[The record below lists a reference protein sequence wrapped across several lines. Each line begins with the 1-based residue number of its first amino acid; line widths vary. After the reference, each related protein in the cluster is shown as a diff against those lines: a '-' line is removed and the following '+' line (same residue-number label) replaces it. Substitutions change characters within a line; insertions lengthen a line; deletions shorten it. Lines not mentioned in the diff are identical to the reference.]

1 MHQTALIGF
10 DKLFEPVIT
19 EFFSANVQASVDIR
33 VDNLTVRSEKQ
44 SSHSP
49 ARAKN
54 LIRILI
60 AVIRQWIE
68 VKRRLTR
75 GVAFLTNNHL
85 DAVLLRLVANHM
97 DQAIERNAHKILIV
111 DLAKVDVLLPPVVM
125 PDDNGSQVML
135 KEKLHNE
142 AGNLVQV
149 VIDAANA
156 LHDLGAT
163 MRLLSMSLKTCGVLV
178 VLGVDAFQHA
188 TFDNHGMNPADRRSK
203 SDDIAKPNINQAR
216 TAAVEQDGGRTSDL
230 IGQFDEKGVPVRNNS
245 HVANYRFIYFGVERL
260 IFTRAD
266 WQPRKT
272 NVVLVG
278 DNKIA
283 IDNLIAITPN
293 DESSILFAV
302 TRQSRHRLEL
312 ARIRQISFL
321 GLIP

>member
-1 MHQTALIGF
+1 ME
-10 DKLFEPVIT
+10 D
-19 EFFSANVQASVDIR
+19 
-33 VDNLTVRSEKQ
+33 
-44 SSHSP
+44 
-49 ARAKN
+49 
-54 LIRILI
+54 
-60 AVIRQWIE
+60 
-68 VKRRLTR
+68 
-75 GVAFLTNNHL
+75 
-85 DAVLLRLVANHM
+85 
-97 DQAIERNAHKILIV
+97 
-111 DLAKVDVLLPPVVM
+111 
-125 PDDNGSQVML
+125 
-135 KEKLHNE
+135 
-142 AGNLVQV
+142 
-149 VIDAANA
+149 
-156 LHDLGAT
+156 
-163 MRLLSMSLKTCGVLV
+163 
-178 VLGVDAFQHA
+178 
-188 TFDNHGMNPADRRSK
+188 
-203 SDDIAKPNINQAR
+203 
-216 TAAVEQDGGRTSDL
+216 RTSDL

>member
-1 MHQTALIGF
+1 M
-10 DKLFEPVIT
+10 
-19 EFFSANVQASVDIR
+19 
-33 VDNLTVRSEKQ
+33 
-44 SSHSP
+44 
-49 ARAKN
+49 
-54 LIRILI
+54 
-60 AVIRQWIE
+60 
-68 VKRRLTR
+68 
-75 GVAFLTNNHL
+75 
-85 DAVLLRLVANHM
+85 
-97 DQAIERNAHKILIV
+97 
-111 DLAKVDVLLPPVVM
+111 VDVLLPPVVM

-135 KEKLHNE
+135 KAKLHNE

-163 MRLLSMSLKTCGVLV
+163 MRLLSMSLKTCGVVV

-203 SDDIAKPNINQAR
+203 SDDIAKPNINQTR

>member
-1 MHQTALIGF
+1 M
-10 DKLFEPVIT
+10 
-19 EFFSANVQASVDIR
+19 
-33 VDNLTVRSEKQ
+33 
-44 SSHSP
+44 
-49 ARAKN
+49 
-54 LIRILI
+54 
-60 AVIRQWIE
+60 
-68 VKRRLTR
+68 
-75 GVAFLTNNHL
+75 
-85 DAVLLRLVANHM
+85 
-97 DQAIERNAHKILIV
+97 
-111 DLAKVDVLLPPVVM
+111 
-125 PDDNGSQVML
+125 
-135 KEKLHNE
+135 
-142 AGNLVQV
+142 QV

-278 DNKIA
+278 NNKIA

>member
-1 MHQTALIGF
+1 M
-10 DKLFEPVIT
+10 PYS
-19 EFFSANVQASVDIR
+19 SA
-33 VDNLTVRSEKQ
+33 
-44 SSHSP
+44 
-49 ARAKN
+49 
-54 LIRILI
+54 
-60 AVIRQWIE
+60 
-68 VKRRLTR
+68 
-75 GVAFLTNNHL
+75 
-85 DAVLLRLVANHM
+85 LVANHM

-293 DESSILFAV
+293 DESSILVAV